1 MRQKG
6 RWNRPIGESERMVK
20 GWSGRQTKALDE
32 HSIEMWPFLL
42 FRQLASSRQGHM
54 QAHKSTGD
62 GQTSA
67 VAS

>member
-1 MRQKG
+1 
-6 RWNRPIGESERMVK
+6 MVK

-67 VAS
+67 VTS